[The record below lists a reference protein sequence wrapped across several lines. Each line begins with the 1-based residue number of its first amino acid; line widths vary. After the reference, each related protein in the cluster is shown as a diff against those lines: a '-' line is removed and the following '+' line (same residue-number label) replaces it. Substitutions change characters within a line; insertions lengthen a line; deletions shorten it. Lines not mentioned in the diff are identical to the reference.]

1 MGERGSEAMKRRM
14 IGGAGLAA
22 MLTVAGYAQAP
33 APETIDLVYGRLVE
47 QGRALDAVAKIVEQL
62 ELVAAHPEATKALL
76 SDQGEPIERLRR
88 ALNDVAT
95 RRGARLAEETVSAPA
110 ARVGMDRDVEARM
123 DEQGIAVVYA
133 ETGRGGGRVV
143 FGALGAYFPAGPGQT
158 VRIGE
163 DFVEV
168 VDIRT
173 RPDGGVDV
181 EVRVNGG
188 IPFVKRAGS

>member
-1 MGERGSEAMKRRM
+1 MKRRR
-14 IGGAGLAA
+14 ISAAGLAA
-22 MLTVAGYAQAP
+22 MLTVAVYGQAP
-33 APETIDLVYGRLVE
+33 APERIDVVYGRLVE
-47 QGRALDAVAKIVEQL
+47 QGRALDAVAEIVEQL
-62 ELVAAHPEATKALL
+62 ELVAAHPEATNALL

-95 RRGARLAEETVSAPA
+95 QRGARLAEESVSAPPV
-110 ARVGMDRDVEARM
+110 RVVVDRDVEARM

-143 FGALGAYFPAGPGQT
+143 FGALGAYFAAGPGQT

-163 DFVEV
+163 DFLEV

-173 RPDGGVDV
+173 RLGGGVDV